1 MIKGTKTIDQYK
13 IMQHINDNFLP
24 GSVTTDLITDNQI
37 KVTDSSGESIVFT
50 LSHDGKVVELPIEK

>member
-24 GSVTTDLITDNQI
+24 GSVTTDLSADNQI
-37 KVTDSSGESIVFT
+37 RVTDSSGESIIFT
-50 LSHDGKVVELPIEK
+50 LSRDGKVVELPIEK